1 VAEAQR
7 DASRLGDEPRPRG
20 EERVLVVNCGSSSIK
35 YQLLAMADERRLAAG
50 AVERIGEAAPELRHR
65 GPGGD
70 EARRPIAARDHREAF
85 RGVAEALRAD
95 AAPGAAAALAAI
107 GHRVVH
113 GGERFREPTPIDA
126 EVCRA
131 LRELAPL
138 APVHNPA
145 NLVGI
150 EVCLAA
156 FPDAPQVAV
165 FDTAF
170 HHTLPPRAF
179 RYAVPEEWYR
189 RFGVRRYGFHGVS
202 HRYVA
207 GRTAEALDRPL
218 ASLHLIT
225 LHLGNGASAAA
236 IEAGRCV
243 DTSMGMTPLEGLVMG
258 SRSGDLDPA
267 VALHLERVAGL
278 SQREVD
284 RALNEDS
291 GLRGLCGTNDVREIL
306 AREAAGDEAARLALE
321 VYCYRLRKYLGAYC
335 AVLGRVDA
343 VVFTG
348 GVGENAPR
356 VRELACAGLER
367 MGLALDAERNQSASG
382 DLFEIGARGLAT
394 RALVVRTDEELQ
406 IAREALA
413 AAHLLLG
420 A

>member
-1 VAEAQR
+1 VEGGVEDGDLRDPGEGREA
-7 DASRLGDEPRPRG
+7 DLDPDEIR
-20 EERVLVVNCGSSSIK
+20 RVV
-35 YQLLAMADERRLAAG
+35 ERR
-50 AVERIGEAAPELRHR
+50 ER
-65 GPGGD
+65 
-70 EARRPIAARDHREAF
+70 
-85 RGVAEALRAD
+85 
-95 AAPGAAAALAAI
+95 
-107 GHRVVH
+107 
-113 GGERFREPTPIDA
+113 
-126 EVCRA
+126 
-131 LRELAPL
+131 RELA
-138 APVHNPA
+138 
-145 NLVGI
+145 
-150 EVCLAA
+150 E
-156 FPDAPQVAV
+156 
-165 FDTAF
+165 
-170 HHTLPPRAF
+170 
-179 RYAVPEEWYR
+179 
-189 RFGVRRYGFHGVS
+189 
-202 HRYVA
+202 
-207 GRTAEALDRPL
+207 
-218 ASLHLIT
+218 LHLIT

-278 SQREVD
+278 SPREVD

-306 AREAAGDEAARLALE
+306 AREAAGDAAARLALE
-321 VYCYRLRKYLGAYC
+321 VYCYRLRKYLGAYW

-367 MGLALDAERNQSASG
+367 MGLALDAERNRSGSG

-413 AAHLLLG
+413 AARLRGG